1 VRHSSTARRYGGSLD
16 IDRLAQH
23 PLLRKTPFMVIFFGE
38 DKFREAAKRSELSG
52 QGLFAEMNSTDPE
65 TACSALTQVPCTTR
79 E

>member
-1 VRHSSTARRYGGSLD
+1 
-16 IDRLAQH
+16 
-23 PLLRKTPFMVIFFGE
+23 MVIFFGE

-52 QGLFAEMNSTDPE
+52 QGLFAELNSTDPE